1 MLKADKQVRKVLLPM
16 GEACMAHYYKAFCE
30 ADICNFIENV
40 VLKGNDP
47 LKEKRQQFSRTHLK
61 FNYPHGAQTIISL
74 LEETICT
81 DGENGGTI

>member
-1 MLKADKQVRKVLLPM
+1 
-16 GEACMAHYYKAFCE
+16 MAHYYKAFCE

-40 VLKGNDP
+40 VLKG
-47 LKEKRQQFSRTHLK
+47 KRQQFSRTHLK